1 MDWILETV
9 VDFVDTFLKDW
20 LVDLVEGPLKDLIQG
35 LLDDYVPDI
44 PPYLL

>member
-20 LVDLVEGPLKDLIQG
+20 LVELVEGPLKDLIQG